1 MPELVVVSFVDNV
14 HRAAGVLDEL
24 RVLDDSWIL
33 DLANAIAVHRGADG
47 AVEMDQSYQPTGRGA
62 TEWSGIL
69 GFLIGASLSIPFLTN
84 ASSMVAEGVITSAA
98 LARVGFAG
106 TDASFWM
113 QRFDIPYE
121 FTSNVSQAVLPGNSA
136 IFAMIDATDVTQISE
151 QFQRYGGRIVPLS
164 LSREQQ
170 RNIERLLAD
179 GDTLHKR

>member
-1 MPELVVVSFVDNV
+1 MPELIVVSFVDNV

-24 RVLDDSWIL
+24 RVLDDTWIL
-33 DLANAIAVHRGADG
+33 DLANAIALHRGPDG
-47 AVEMDQSYQPTGRGA
+47 VVEMDESYQPTGRGA

-84 ASSMVAEGVITSAA
+84 ASSIVAEGVITSAA

-113 QRFDIPYE
+113 KRFDISTE
-121 FTSNVSQAVLPGNSA
+121 FTSDVSQAVMPGNSA
-136 IFAMIDATDVTQISE
+136 IFAIIDAIDAMQVSE
-151 QFQRYGGRIVPLS
+151 RFQRYGGRIARLS

-170 RNIERLLAD
+170 RNIERLLTD
-179 GDTLHKR
+179 GGMLHER